1 MTYAELDRQA
11 RIIGAY
17 LQHQGATNQ
26 PVLVIHP
33 PGLAFVTAF
42 LGCLYAGAIAVPTYP
57 PRLRRR
63 ALDHRFQA
71 VAADSQATLILSTAA
86 QVPDDA
92 EHQTGGSG
100 SRDLRWIATDH
111 LPDEYAT
118 AWQVPE
124 IKSETLAFLQYT
136 SGSTS
141 TLKGVMVSHGNL
153 MHNLDIIHRAFG
165 NTTDSHAV
173 IWLPSYHDMGLI
185 GGILQPLY
193 VGFPTTLMS
202 PLDFLRKPVRWL
214 QAISRYRG
222 TVSGGPNFAYD
233 LCVQQIAPAQ
243 RATLDLSSWQVAFN
257 GAEPIRVD
265 TLERFTDAFAPY
277 GFRREAWYPCYG
289 LAEGMLMVSGGNFSK
304 APSVQEMSPPVA
316 RQHSTGDSKP
326 QLSQAQCIVSCGW
339 CRRGQ
344 TIRIVHPDQHTLCC
358 PSQIGEIWVSG
369 DSVAHGYWRRPQI
382 TQEVFHARVADADDG
397 PYLRTGDLGFMQAGE
412 LYVTGASKTSSLS
425 TVATI
430 THKISNSPSNNVTPP
445 CNRMPELLS
454 PSRLRG
460 KIFW

>member
-1 MTYAELDRQA
+1 MPMPGYGDSQPKGRKRMLPHRIHHLVALLQWRAQHQPDQQACTFLLDGEIETTTMTYAELDRQA

-71 VAADSQATLILSTAA
+71 VAADSQTTLILTTAA

-141 TLKGVMVSHGNL
+141 TPKGVMVSHGNL

-277 GFRREAWYPCYG
+277 GFRHKAWYPCYG
-289 LAEGMLMVSGGNFSK
+289 LAEGTLMVSGGIFPKPPPYKRCRPLSRGNT
-304 APSVQEMSPPVA
+304 APVTRNRNCLRHNAS
-316 RQHSTGDSKP
+316 
-326 QLSQAQCIVSCGW
+326 
-339 CRRGQ
+339 
-344 TIRIVHPDQHTLCC
+344 
-358 PSQIGEIWVSG
+358 
-369 DSVAHGYWRRPQI
+369 SVAVG
-382 TQEVFHARVADADDG
+382 VDG
-397 PYLRTGDLGFMQAGE
+397 AKLF
-412 LYVTGASKTSSLS
+412 ASCTL
-425 TVATI
+425 
-430 THKISNSPSNNVTPP
+430 IS
-445 CNRMPELLS
+445 
-454 PSRLRG
+454 
-460 KIFW
+460 IH